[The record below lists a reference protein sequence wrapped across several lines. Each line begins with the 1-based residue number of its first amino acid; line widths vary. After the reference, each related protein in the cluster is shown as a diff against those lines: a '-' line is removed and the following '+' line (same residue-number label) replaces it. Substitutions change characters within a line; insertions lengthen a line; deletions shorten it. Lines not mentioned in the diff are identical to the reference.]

1 MCTILS
7 SIYLSTYRY
16 KENDIFSPWSLLLDG
31 SHLVPLEGEGE
42 EGEHAHADGQGGGE
56 GVDAAV
62 HRPELPGAVTVDN
75 MYIDHSVKIQICV
88 CDLNIL
94 TFVTWE

>member
-75 MYIDHSVKIQICV
+75 TGSFKIIDVFKFCLRGIEMHQIK
-88 CDLNIL
+88 
-94 TFVTWE
+94 F